1 MVIWESQSLDT
12 RLPLAFKNDRP
23 PFTEPDRR
31 SQFGRS
37 SFTRHPKLTQ
47 ETTVY
52 DEQFGRNR
60 PIQIDRSS
68 LADLPP
74 HGANYFSSVRSY
86 NKTSEAMNFISIY
99 QCSFFCF
106 FCYLLICDWSRGQ
119 NRPLDQSH
127 FSKHQNKLIE
137 RLK

>member
-1 MVIWESQSLDT
+1 VGVIRRRIISSAVFWKHYLMISNLQSSPFRSPYLRAIHALAT
-12 RLPLAFKNDRP
+12 GPLAFKNDRP

-47 ETTVY
+47 DTTVY

-74 HGANYFSSVRSY
+74 HGANYFSSVRS
-86 NKTSEAMNFISIY
+86 
-99 QCSFFCF
+99 
-106 FCYLLICDWSRGQ
+106 
-119 NRPLDQSH
+119 
-127 FSKHQNKLIE
+127 
-137 RLK
+137 

>member
-1 MVIWESQSLDT
+1 MYPLRGAQVPIIG
-12 RLPLAFKNDRP
+12 PLAFKNDRP

-60 PIQIDRSS
+60 PIQFGGFTPSRS
-68 LADLPP
+68 
-74 HGANYFSSVRSY
+74 
-86 NKTSEAMNFISIY
+86 
-99 QCSFFCF
+99 
-106 FCYLLICDWSRGQ
+106 
-119 NRPLDQSH
+119 
-127 FSKHQNKLIE
+127 
-137 RLK
+137 